1 MIAATQL
8 ASIDLSE
15 FAARVGLHSGA
26 LCALVAD
33 DAALPAL
40 ATELADEIKYIA
52 NAPIRAIHVAT
63 TANATMQILTRSD
76 NAWVILH
83 GFSPGTPQLWAR
95 IDQLRNSLQPIAGL
109 VFLLSPTDLHDL
121 QVHAPN
127 LSSWLG
133 GRVWRLADETSNLSP
148 AEVQQRLATL
158 RAAYGKTDEEVVTAA
173 RTDQLPPDPEYAE
186 WLILLGHG
194 DLIA

>member
-1 MIAATQL
+1 MISPTSL

-15 FAARVGLHSGA
+15 FAARVGLHNGA
-26 LCALVAD
+26 LCAIVAD

-40 ATELADEIKYIA
+40 AIELANEIKYIA

-63 TANATMQILTRSD
+63 TANATMQILARSD

-83 GFSPGTPQLWAR
+83 GFSPSTPQLWAR
-95 IDQLRNSLQPIAGL
+95 IDQLRNSLQSLAGL
-109 VFLLSPTDLHDL
+109 VFILSPTDLHDL

-127 LSSWLG
+127 LSSWIG

-158 RAAYGKTDEEVVTAA
+158 RAAYGMTDDEVVTAA
-173 RTDQLPPDPEYAE
+173 QNNQLPPEPEYAE

-194 DLIA
+194 GLLK